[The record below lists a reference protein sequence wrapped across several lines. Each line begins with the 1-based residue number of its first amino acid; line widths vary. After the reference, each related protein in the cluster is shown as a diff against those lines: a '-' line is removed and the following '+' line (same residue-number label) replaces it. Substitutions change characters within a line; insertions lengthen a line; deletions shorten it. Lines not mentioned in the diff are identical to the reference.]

1 MYSEEEVE
9 KQDKIIEK
17 KLWVV
22 LMPILIITVIALSY
36 KTDSLKYKKRI
47 YFQAKEVSYSGII
60 ISKKIDKLFGEP
72 THRTPRIITLNSN
85 YERSVLPSIYDRLK
99 IGDSIIKNK
108 GSDSVYYYRNK
119 RVILIDDE
127 LKYLR
132 ESSLVKK

>member
-17 KLWVV
+17 KLWLV

-36 KTDSLKYKKRI
+36 KTDSSKQKKRI
-47 YFQAKEVSYSGII
+47 YFQAKEISYSGII

-72 THRTPRIITLNSN
+72 TYRTPRIITLNSN
-85 YERSVLPSIYDRLK
+85 YQRSVLPSIYDRIK

-108 GSDSVYYYRNK
+108 GSDSVYYYRDK

-132 ESSLVKK
+132 EKSIEK